1 MKINWERWVR
11 LDKGRFLFA
20 GSMLCIA
27 SLAFLYTR
35 FSQPKPQTKDDFKII
50 KGQLKSSNFIK
61 GSRGYRNYTFRLD
74 GYNNAFKIKADFLCY
89 FDATD
94 FQQLEN
100 GETLTVGISNE
111 DKNNLN
117 STSDHLFVYLIRN
130 ESKIFLDD
138 KDTIAF
144 QNSMTDYYYFSGLF
158 LLGLTFI
165 YFGFKIKT
173 KEITV

>member
-1 MKINWERWVR
+1 VKINWERWVR

-27 SLAFLYTR
+27 SFAFLYIR
-35 FSQPKPQTKDDFKII
+35 CSQPKPQSKDDFKII
-50 KGQLKSSNFIK
+50 KGQLKNTNFIN
-61 GSRGYRNYTFRLD
+61 GFRGRRNYTFELN
-74 GYNNAFKIKADFLCY
+74 GYSNSFKIKADFLRY
-89 FDATD
+89 FYATD

-100 GETLTVGISNE
+100 SETLTVGISNE

-117 STSDHLFVYLIRN
+117 STSDYLFVYLIRS
-130 ESKIFLDD
+130 ESKIFLDE

-158 LLGLTFI
+158 LLGLTLI
-165 YFGFKIKT
+165 YFGYKIKT
-173 KEITV
+173 KETTV